1 MIQGENTLAKGL
13 NNRGE
18 VSVEVIRTRVELLRI
33 FLNLL
38 EQNKSS
44 DKMKELEVKVL
55 EVKYGLGVMLGKL
68 GILEDFGN

>member
-1 MIQGENTLAKGL
+1 MIKGENTLAKGL

-18 VSVEVIRTRVELLRI
+18 VSVEVIRTRVELLKI

-38 EQNKSS
+38 EQNRSS
-44 DKMKELEVKVL
+44 DKTKELEVKVL